1 MATVGLIGTGTIGGG
16 IAHNLLEA
24 GHRLKVWN
32 RTAAK
37 TSSLV
42 KCGATLALNPADA
55 AGRVDYI
62 ITCVTDDNSSR
73 EVWAGRNGILSG
85 ELTPGAIAIECTTI
99 SLDWVRRLSALLN
112 GAGLRYIDCPVTGGP
127 GGARSGNLTAFA
139 GAEDDDLSA
148 VRSLLSAFS
157 STVMHFG
164 PPGAGTTF
172 KLISNLMSAVQ
183 IVGLAEAI
191 GIAEKSG
198 LDMQAF
204 INGLTSIGAG
214 SPIVKAFATQ
224 MVDRR
229 HNYVS
234 FPVRLM
240 YKDASYAANM
250 ASQVGQDLRLS
261 VTAIDILKAAEAA
274 GLGDRNLSAIVD
286 LVV

>member
-1 MATVGLIGTGTIGGG
+1 MAIVGLIGTGTIGGG
-16 IAHNLLEA
+16 IAHNLIKA

-42 KCGATLALNPADA
+42 ECGATLALNPADA
-55 AGRVDYI
+55 AGDVDCI
-62 ITCVTDDNSSR
+62 ITCVADDNSSR
-73 EVWAGRNGILSG
+73 EVWTGRNGILSG
-85 ELTPGAIAIECTTI
+85 ELRPGAIAIECTTI
-99 SLDWVRRLSALLN
+99 SLDWVRGLSVLLK
-112 GAGLRYIDCPVTGGP
+112 GARLRYIDCPVTGGP
-127 GGARSGNLTAFA
+127 GGAQSGSLAILA
-139 GAEDDDLSA
+139 GADDDDLSA
-148 VRSLLSAFS
+148 ARSLLSAFS

-198 LDMQAF
+198 LEMHAF

-214 SPIVKAFATQ
+214 SPIVKAFVTQ

-229 HNYVS
+229 HNYVN

-240 YKDASYAANM
+240 YKDASYAASM
-250 ASQVGQDLRLS
+250 ASQLGQNLRLS
-261 VTAIDILKAAEAA
+261 STAVDTLKAALAA

>member
-1 MATVGLIGTGTIGGG
+1 MAVVGLIGTGTIGGG
-16 IAHNLLEA
+16 IAHNLLSA

-37 TSSLV
+37 TAGLIER
-42 KCGATLALNPADA
+42 GATLATSPADA
-55 AGRVDYI
+55 AGSADYM
-62 ITCVTDDNSSR
+62 ITCVADDNSSR
-73 EVWAGRNGILSG
+73 EVWTGRNGILSG
-85 ELTPGAIAIECTTI
+85 ELTPGAVAIECTTI
-99 SLDWVRRLSALLN
+99 SLDWVRSLSVLLK
-112 GAGLRYIDCPVTGGP
+112 GAHLRYIDSPVTGGP
-127 GGARSGNLTAFA
+127 GGAQSGNLTVFA
-139 GAEDDDLSA
+139 GADDDDLSA
-148 VRSLLSAFS
+148 ARSLFSAFS
-157 STVMHFG
+157 STVIHFG

-198 LDMQAF
+198 LDMHAF
-204 INGLTSIGAG
+204 INGITSIGAG
-214 SPIVKAFATQ
+214 SPIVKAFVTQ

-240 YKDASYAANM
+240 HKDASYAANM
-250 ASQVGQDLRLS
+250 AAQMGQDLHLS
-261 VTAIDILKAAEAA
+261 VTAIDTLKAALAA

-286 LVV
+286 VVV

>member
-1 MATVGLIGTGTIGGG
+1 MASVGLIGTGTIGGG
-16 IAHNLLEA
+16 IAHNLIKA
-24 GHRLKVWN
+24 GHHLKVWN

-42 KCGATLALNPADA
+42 KCGATLATSPADA
-55 AGRVDYI
+55 AGGVAYI
-62 ITCVTDDNSSR
+62 ITCVADDDSSR
-73 EVWAGRNGILSG
+73 EVWTGRNGILSG
-85 ELTPGAIAIECTTI
+85 ELTPEAIAIECTTI
-99 SLDWVRRLSALLN
+99 SLDWVLSLSALLN
-112 GAGLRYIDCPVTGGP
+112 GARLRYIDCPVTGGP
-127 GGARSGNLTAFA
+127 GGAQSGSLTVFA
-139 GAEDDDLSA
+139 GADDDDLSA
-148 VRSLLSAFS
+148 ARSVLSAFS
-157 STVMHFG
+157 SNVMHFG

-198 LDMQAF
+198 LDMHAF

-214 SPIVKAFATQ
+214 SPIVRAFATQ

-240 YKDASYAANM
+240 HKDASYAADM
-250 ASQVGQDLRLS
+250 ASQMGQNLRLS
-261 VTAIDILKAAEAA
+261 ATAIDILEAALAA
-274 GLGDRNLSAIVD
+274 GLGDRNLSAVVD
-286 LVV
+286 VVV